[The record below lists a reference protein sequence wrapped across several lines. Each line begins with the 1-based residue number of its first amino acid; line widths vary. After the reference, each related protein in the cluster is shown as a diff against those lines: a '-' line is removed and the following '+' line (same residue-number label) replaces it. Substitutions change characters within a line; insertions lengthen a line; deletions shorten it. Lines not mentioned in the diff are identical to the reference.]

1 MKTLCAVVIASSV
14 ILLGAQGQPQVVI
27 EWASAGSDQAQ
38 TKYSA
43 AADITPSNVSQLA
56 LAWQWRPNEQPLP
69 DKTQPGNFQV
79 TPLMVENV
87 LFLSTSF
94 NRVVALNAD
103 TGAELWVF
111 DPKAY
116 LDGPGINLYYQH
128 RGVAFWREGNE
139 SRIFMNSH
147 DRLFSV
153 DAGTGQLVTSFGE
166 NGYAMLREG
175 LRDHA
180 NRIEMRQSSPPVIFK
195 NLVIVGSSIPDRL
208 QYKGDPPGAIQ
219 AFDVRTGKRVWVFYT
234 IPRPGE
240 SGSETWEGDSWA
252 VTGHA
257 NVWAPMTLDAARG
270 LLYAP
275 TSTPSGDYY
284 GGRRPGANLFA
295 ETLLC
300 LDAATGERKW
310 HFQAVHHGLWDYD
323 FPSAP
328 NLVTIEVDGR
338 RIEAVAQVSKQG
350 FTYVFDRVTG
360 QPVWPIEERPVD
372 TTTDVPG
379 EKPWPTQPFPTRPPA
394 FTPQGVTLD
403 DANDLTPEI
412 KALALEH
419 MKKFR
424 LGPIF
429 TPPSLRGTLM
439 RPSNTGGANWGGAA
453 FDPDTRLLYVKTSN
467 YVYMNQVC
475 KNDGSD
481 SRLDNA
487 YRNYCEGTAAAPESP
502 LGAIPL
508 TKPPYAELVAIS
520 LNRGEIAWRVPF
532 GEGSEALR
540 THPLLKGLTLP
551 ARLGT
556 PGNAGPMVTR
566 GGLVFVGSGE
576 PYLYAF
582 DKATGREV
590 SRVPTGFRVS
600 ANPMTYKTQ
609 SGRQFVVVA
618 TGGGSD
624 AALMGFALRS
634 Q

>member
-1 MKTLCAVVIASSV
+1 MAILTSAV
-14 ILLGAQGQPQVVI
+14 LLAAQRPPQMI
-27 EWASAGSDQAQ
+27 EWAHTGSAQTQ

-43 AADITPSNVSQLA
+43 AADITPSNVDRLQLV
-56 LAWQWRPNEQPLP
+56 WQWRPKELP
-69 DKTQPGNFQV
+69 QSDQTQPGNFQA
-79 TPLMVENV
+79 TPLMIDNV
-87 LFLSTSF
+87 LYVSTPF
-94 NRVVALNAD
+94 NRVIALNAE
-103 TGAELWVF
+103 TGEELWSF

-153 DAGTGQLVTSFGE
+153 DTRTGELVSRFGQG
-166 NGYAMLREG
+166 GYVMLREG
-175 LRDHA
+175 LRNHDKK
-180 NRIEMRQSSPPVIFK
+180 IEMRQSSPPVIYK

-208 QYKGDPPGAIQ
+208 QYKNDPPGTIQ
-219 AFDVRTGKRVWVFYT
+219 AFDARTGKRVWVFYT
-234 IPRPGE
+234 IPQRGE
-240 SGSETWEGDSWA
+240 FGSETWENDSWA
-252 VTGHA
+252 LAGHA
-257 NVWAPMTLDAARG
+257 NVWGPMTLDESRG

-275 TSTPSGDYY
+275 TSTPSSDYY

-300 LDAATGERKW
+300 LDAATGTRKW

-323 FPSAP
+323 FPAAP
-328 NLVTIEVDGR
+328 NLVAITVGGR
-338 RIEAVAQVSKQG
+338 KIDAVAQVSKQG

-360 QPVWPIEERPVD
+360 RPVWPIEERPVD
-372 TTTDVPG
+372 TSTDVPG

-394 FTPQGVTLD
+394 FAPQGVTLE

-412 KALALEH
+412 HALAVEH

-453 FDPDTRLLYVKTSN
+453 FDPETGLLYVKSSN
-467 YVYMNQVC
+467 YVYINQVC
-475 KNDGSD
+475 RNDGSD
-481 SRLDNA
+481 PRIDGE
-487 YRNYCEGTAAAPESP
+487 YHNYCSGIVDTPTSP
-502 LGAIPL
+502 LGAIPI
-508 TKPPYAELVAIS
+508 TKPPYAELVAID
-520 LNRGEIAWRVPF
+520 LNKGDIAWRVPF
-532 GEGSEALR
+532 GEGNPAIR
-540 THPLLKGLTLP
+540 THPLLKGITLP

-556 PGNAGPMVTR
+556 SGNAGSIVTK

-576 PYLYAF
+576 RFLYAF
-582 DKATGREV
+582 DKSTGREV
-590 SRVPTGFRVS
+590 SRVATPFPVS
-600 ANPMTYKTQ
+600 ATPMTYRTK

-618 TGGGSD
+618 TGSGPD
-624 AALMGFALRS
+624 AAVVGFALRS